1 MKTELIDARAKM
13 CYYRKTQRKP
23 GRRKSAVSCYV
34 SSWLVPFYFQMYQ
47 KEEEEE
53 EEKKEEEKKSKTLE
67 DKSRKTEHQN
77 TRLLPIIW
85 RWSEKKP
92 KNPSCFDVF
101 RRGKGAGLGGLRW
114 KKNHNTPIK
123 EAHIKVY
130 SGFRVMGG
138 DRKQV
143 VTMLASHQR
152 SFNAHI
158 FSF

>member
-1 MKTELIDARAKM
+1 MLMLKCVTTA
-13 CYYRKTQRKP
+13 
-23 GRRKSAVSCYV
+23 RRKESLEDEKAPCHAMCHLGSCH
-34 SSWLVPFYFQMYQ
+34 FIFRCI
-47 KEEEEE
+47 
-53 EEKKEEEKKSKTLE
+53 KKKKKRKKKKRRKKRKKKSKTLE